1 VDPRSFLQIALIL
14 KGGPGS
20 PESYRSAISR
30 AYYAAF
36 NVGVETLR
44 AIGIH
49 LSEGPA
55 GHGELRHCL
64 GACGDPD
71 LDDASGLL
79 GTLHGRRR
87 RADYRM
93 DDVDSESR
101 NEADL
106 AYLESRQIIEALD
119 LLRGDPSKDAARTEM
134 RRYARDVRR
143 LPVT

>member
-1 VDPRSFLQIALIL
+1 VDPRSFLQLALIL
-14 KGGPGS
+14 KGGPGA

-36 NVGVETLR
+36 NVGVETLK
-44 AIGIH
+44 AIGIP

-71 LDDASGLL
+71 LDDAGGLL

-93 DDVDSESR
+93 DDVDSETR
-101 NEADL
+101 NEADI
-106 AYLESRQIIEALD
+106 AYLESRQVIGTLD
-119 LLRGDPSKDAARTEM
+119 VLRRDATKDAARTEM
-134 RRYARDVRR
+134 TRYARDVLR

>member
-1 VDPRSFLQIALIL
+1 MDPRSFLQLALIL
-14 KGGPGS
+14 KGGPAA

-36 NVGVETLR
+36 NVGLEILEG
-44 AIGIH
+44 IGIH

-64 GACGDPD
+64 GSCGDPD
-71 LDDASGLL
+71 LDDACSLL

-87 RADYRM
+87 RADYMM
-93 DDVDSESR
+93 DDIDSETR
-101 NEADL
+101 NEADI

-119 LLRGDPSKDAARTEM
+119 LLRRDPSKDAARAEM

>member
-1 VDPRSFLQIALIL
+1 MDPRSFLHLALIL
-14 KGGPGS
+14 KGGPGA

-36 NVGVETLR
+36 NVGVETLK
-44 AIGIH
+44 AIGIQ
-49 LSEGPA
+49 LSGGPA

-64 GACGDPD
+64 GAGGDPD

-79 GTLHGRRR
+79 GTLHARRR
-87 RADYRM
+87 RADYSM
-93 DDVDSESR
+93 DDVDSETR
-101 NEADL
+101 KEADI
-106 AYLESRQIIEALD
+106 AYLESRQIIDALD
-119 LLRGDPSKDAARTEM
+119 ILRGDASKDAARTEM